1 MTAFI
6 IKSSLSL
13 ILLYGIYWLLLRK
26 EKLFVFNRYFL
37 ILSIIFSLAIPFVS
51 LPENI
56 LTKENE
62 GSISVL
68 TGNSSYTN
76 TEDLFIASPDSNQ
89 SLPQGQPEEPDVN
102 YLMYI
107 SLLAFGIYIAGA
119 AIFLFRFLRNIR
131 SISRSVQTEISTDY
145 LGHRLVLIE
154 EKVNPHCF
162 MNRIFVNRSD
172 YTGKRIDDKLLAHE
186 VEHIRQAHSV
196 DIIIIELIRI
206 FYWFNPA
213 LLLFDRAIRENHEYL
228 ADNGVLKDSDDS
240 TDYADKLI
248 SFITS
253 NRNVPLTS
261 GFNPSLTKKRLVMI
275 SKSKPGLSVKR
286 MKIILTLNLTL
297 VFLFIISIIPSSSL
311 PISNTFPAID
321 FSVFRTSENDN
332 STLSQPPVTN
342 PTINIPKPELI
353 SNNPVSTSNPETILP
368 PTSQKEVKGF
378 VVNKFG
384 RYLQDVAI
392 TVSDNRKEVKTDDM
406 GYFELE
412 NVPEKASVTFSVK
425 GYGSRTM
432 APDFTYA
439 MLVKLLPDG
448 VPEDKPL
455 TVSDTAFFPKVIPL
469 MMIDGAIAEKV
480 TMAEID
486 PSKVVSMNVL
496 KTTEATEKYGEKGKY
511 GAIEIISTRYI
522 NNPQT
527 VSGSANTDLTKD
539 KTLVIVDGILYTG
552 EINDIPVQTISTL
565 TVRKYKADDD
575 KYGQAGKEK
584 VIEIK
589 TKNTSTG
596 SPVQQK
602 AVKGIIQNEEG
613 KPLNDASIVC
623 VVSENV
629 SSGMAA
635 GPDGRFSIDSVS
647 PDNIF
652 KIGCFGYMTRIVKP
666 VFTSDMVI
674 TLEKNP
680 HAPEVKEVLFKKTDF
695 TPSGALVVINGKILE
710 SKDHLIFNPHGIESF
725 KILNGKEATG
735 KYGKK
740 AKDGVLE
747 IFLSGNQPG
756 SAGTKQ
762 AFGVVSDTSKY
773 ITLISVNS
781 SSTMGKMIDIPVS
794 NLQSAAIWNYT
805 DTPSKNKKE
814 LRSISIMTRDFYK
827 VRGII
832 VDKNEK
838 PLPGVSVTA
847 TDNPKKE
854 ISDKNGRFA
863 IEDVRENVMLEF
875 SLADYKPYYLATSG
889 VVFTTDMK
897 IELEKDNVPEKVVF
911 FVAEKMPQYPGGEME
926 LKKFIAMN
934 MNYPEE
940 ARAQRAEGIVIVRFV
955 VTSKGNVE
963 DVQLVQKVHPAI
975 DAEVLRIVGK
985 LGKFVPGTQ
994 RGTPVDVYYNLPVT
1008 FSLPKTNQS
1017 NSEKVMTSED
1027 KPDQDFSGKWVL
1039 NNSKSALFL
1048 KEGSVTFELNISQK
1062 GSIIQ
1067 IQRTFRFPDRD
1078 PMKRQ
1083 NTYNLENRG
1092 WASISDDSTNTVK
1105 AQWSSDKQS
1114 FTIITELNAFSKVK
1128 PESHKRIETYSL
1140 ADKGNALVVNYNDIL
1155 PESFLTPKD
1164 ERNYNMVYDRN

>member
-13 ILLYGIYWLLLRK
+13 ILLYGLYWFLLRK
-26 EKLFVFNRYFL
+26 EKLFVFNRFFL
-37 ILSIIFSLAIPFVS
+37 ILAIIFSLAIPFLS

-56 LTKENE
+56 FGRDLDASLSELPV
-62 GSISVL
+62 S
-68 TGNSSYTN
+68 N
-76 TEDLFIASPDSNQ
+76 TTRNIEELFISDLNSNQ
-89 SLPQGQPEEPDVN
+89 PLTEAQPAESGVN

-107 SLLAFGIYIAGA
+107 SLLALGFYLAGS
-119 AIFLFRFLRNIR
+119 AIFLIRFLRNIS
-131 SISRSVQTEISTDY
+131 SIFRNARNEVTTNY
-145 LGHRLVLIE
+145 LGHRLVLVE
-154 EKVNPHCF
+154 ERVNPHCF
-162 MNRIFVNRSD
+162 MNRIFVNRAD

-186 VEHIRQAHSV
+186 VEHIRQSHSF
-196 DIIIIELIRI
+196 DIVMIELIRI
-206 FYWFNPA
+206 FYWFNPV
-213 LLLFDRAIRENHEYL
+213 LVLFDRAIRENHEYL
-228 ADNGVLKDSDDS
+228 ADNGVLKDSEDI

-253 NRNVPLTS
+253 SRNVPLTS
-261 GFNPSLTKKRLVMI
+261 GFNSSLTKKRLVMI
-275 SKSKPGLSVKR
+275 SKSKPELSVKR

-311 PISNTFPAID
+311 PISNTFPSID
-321 FSVFRTSENDN
+321 FSVFRTSENEN
-332 STLSQPPVTN
+332 STRPQPTGTN
-342 PTINIPKPELI
+342 PTINMPKPELI
-353 SNNPVSTSNPETILP
+353 STNQVPASNPETILP

-384 RYLQDVAI
+384 NYLQDVTV

-425 GYGSRTM
+425 GYGTRTM
-432 APDFTYA
+432 EPDFTYA

-496 KTTEATEKYGEKGKY
+496 KTSEATEKYGEKGKY

-522 NNPQT
+522 NNPQAA
-527 VSGSANTDLTKD
+527 STKSNNAAT
-539 KTLVIVDGILYTG
+539 KNNSLVIVDGILYKG
-552 EINDIPVQTISTL
+552 ELNDIPVETISSL
-565 TVRKYKADDD
+565 SVRKYKSDDD

-589 TKNTSTG
+589 TKNSSTG

-602 AVKGIIQNEEG
+602 TVKGIIQNEDG

-629 SSGMAA
+629 SSGMKA
-635 GPDGRFSIDSVS
+635 GPDGRFSIDNVS

-680 HAPEVKEVLFKKTDF
+680 MAAEVKEVLFRKADF
-695 TPSGALVVINGKILE
+695 TASGVLVVINGKILE
-710 SKDHLIFNPHGIESF
+710 SKDHLIFNPREIESF

-735 KYGKK
+735 KYGNKGK
-740 AKDGVLE
+740 NGVLE
-747 IFLSGNQPG
+747 IFLSGNNAG
-756 SAGTKQ
+756 AAGTKQ
-762 AFGVVSDTSKY
+762 AKGFISDTSKY
-773 ITLISVNS
+773 ITLLSVNY
-781 SSTMGKMIDIPVS
+781 TGDRADLIDIPVS

-805 DTPSKNKKE
+805 DTPSNNKKK

-832 VDKNEK
+832 ADKNEK

-847 TDNPKKE
+847 TDNPNRE
-854 ISDKNGRFA
+854 ISDKNGRFL
-863 IEDVRENVMLEF
+863 IEDVRENIMLEF
-875 SLADYKPYYLATSG
+875 SLAGYKPYYLATST

-897 IELEKDNVPEKVVF
+897 IELERDNVPEKDVF

-940 ARAQRAEGIVIVRFV
+940 ARTQKAEGVVIVRFV

-975 DAEVLRIVGK
+975 DAEVLRIVGR
-985 LGKFVPGTQ
+985 LGKFVPGMQ

-1017 NSEKVMTSED
+1017 KSEKIQTSED
-1027 KPDQDFSGKWVL
+1027 KTDQDFSGKWVL
-1039 NNSKSALFL
+1039 NNSKSTLFL
-1048 KEGSVTFELNISQK
+1048 NNAQVTFELNISQK
-1062 GSIIQ
+1062 GSSIE
-1067 IQRTFRFPDRD
+1067 IQRIFRFPDRD

-1083 NTYNLENRG
+1083 HTYDLENRG
-1092 WASISDDSTNTVK
+1092 YASVSDDSTTTVK
-1105 AQWSSDKQS
+1105 ALWAPGKQS
-1114 FTIITELNAFSKVK
+1114 FTIITEAIIKSKAK
-1128 PESHKRIETYSL
+1128 PEIHKRIETYSI
-1140 ADKGNALVVNYNDIL
+1140 ADKGNTLIVNYNDIL
-1155 PESFLTPKD
+1155 PESSLTPKD